1 MLLSRKN
8 RVTINSIDASKQT
21 IAQLEKQHHRTIL
34 LKSLMANKFIEI
46 IFSKN
51 KFMGKEMFNLINKKG
66 NAN

>member
-21 IAQLEKQHHRTIL
+21 IAQLEKQQHRTIL
-34 LKSLMANKFIEI
+34 LKSLMA
-46 IFSKN
+46 N

>member
-8 RVTINSIDASKQT
+8 RVTIKSIDASKQT

-34 LKSLMANKFIEI
+34 LKSLMANKF
-46 IFSKN
+46 
-51 KFMGKEMFNLINKKG
+51 MGKEMFNLINKKG

>member
-34 LKSLMANKFIEI
+34 LKSLMANT
-46 IFSKN
+46 
-51 KFMGKEMFNLINKKG
+51 FMVKEMFNLINKKG